1 MKSVN
6 MLEGPIIRTLAKL
19 ALPIMASSVIQM
31 GYNLVDMFWVGKL
44 GSGAVAAVGAA
55 GMYMWLGSGLATIPK
70 MGGQVLT
77 GQKLGENDPEGAA
90 NFAAAALRMA
100 VLFGVVYGLL
110 SVLLD
115 KPLIGF
121 YGLNEPS
128 TIAQAS
134 AYHMIT
140 SGLVVFSFLGQV
152 LGGLFTA
159 MGHTMINLR
168 VTAIGMV
175 LNMILDPLCVFGLG
189 PIPGFGAA
197 GAASATVFSQLCV
210 FLLYLYSARKD
221 ERLFKRIR
229 FFSRTKKGSV
239 RRIVHIG
246 LPSAAQDC
254 IFSLISMIIARI
266 VAGWGDGAVAAQKVG
281 TQIESISFMISGGF
295 ATAINAF
302 TAQNYGAGR
311 LQRIQ
316 RGFSTGSILMIAWGA
331 IASFVLIV
339 FPEPLM
345 RLFIQE
351 DEVVA
356 IGANY
361 LRIMGMAEIFSCL
374 EGLAAGM
381 FQGMGHT
388 VPPAVSG
395 MTFNLLRIPTALGL
409 SATVLGLN
417 GVWTAMSLSMFF
429 KGTVLPVWF
438 FFFLRRFIKTHQ
450 QGTEAA
456 AQTTIHPPVSSNG
469 N

>member
-6 MLEGPIIRTLAKL
+6 MLEGPIARTLAKL

-31 GYNLVDMFWVGKL
+31 GYNLVDMFWVGRL

-77 GQKLGENDPEGAA
+77 GQKLGENDPDGAA

-110 SVLLD
+110 SVLFD
-115 KPLIGF
+115 RPLIAF
-121 YGLNEPS
+121 YGLSDPD

-159 MGHTMINLR
+159 MGHTIINLR

-175 LNMILDPLCVFGLG
+175 LNMVLDPLLIFGIG
-189 PIPGFGAA
+189 PVPGFGAA
-197 GAASATVFSQLCV
+197 GAAAATVFSQFCV
-210 FLLYLYSARKD
+210 FALYLFSARKD
-221 ERLFKRIR
+221 KRLFHRIR
-229 FFSRTKKGSV
+229 IFSQSERGSAV
-239 RRIVHIG
+239 RIVRIG

-254 IFSLISMIIARI
+254 IFSLISMTIARI
-266 VAGWGDGAVAAQKVG
+266 IAGWGDGAIAAQKVG
-281 TQIESISFMISGGF
+281 TQVESISFMISGGF

-302 TAQNYGAGR
+302 TAQNFGAGR
-311 LQRIQ
+311 YDRIQ
-316 RGFSTGSILMIAWGA
+316 KGFSTGAVLMVAWGA
-331 IASFVLIV
+331 FTSVVLIA

-351 DEVVA
+351 ADVVE
-356 IGANY
+356 IGASY
-361 LRIMGMAEIFSCL
+361 LRIMGLAEIFSCL
-374 EGLAAGM
+374 EGLASGM

-388 VPPAVSG
+388 VPPAVTG
-395 MTFNLLRIPTALGL
+395 MAFNLFRIPAALLLSATALGL
-409 SATVLGLN
+409 SGI
-417 GVWTAMSLSMFF
+417 WWAMSLSMFL
-429 KGTVLPVWF
+429 KGVVLPIWF
-438 FFFLRRFIKTHQ
+438 ILFLRRFMRAHK
-450 QGTEAA
+450 AA
-456 AQTTIHPPVSSNG
+456 PAAEKPA
-469 N
+469 

>member
-6 MLEGPIIRTLAKL
+6 MLEGPIARTLAKL

-31 GYNLVDMFWVGKL
+31 GYNLVDMFWVGRL

-77 GQKLGENDPEGAA
+77 GQKLGEDKPEEAA
-90 NFAAAALRMA
+90 GYAGAALRMA
-100 VLFGVVYGLL
+100 VLFGALYGIF
-110 SVLLD
+110 SVLFD
-115 KPLIGF
+115 QPLIAF
-121 YGLNEPS
+121 YGLSDPD

-168 VTAIGMV
+168 VTATGMV
-175 LNMILDPLCVFGLG
+175 LNMVLDPFFIFGLG
-189 PIPGFGAA
+189 PVPGLGAA
-197 GAASATVFSQLCV
+197 GAAIATVLSQFIV
-210 FLLYLYSARKD
+210 FVLYLFAARRDK
-221 ERLFKRIR
+221 RLFNRLKV
-229 FFSRTKKGSV
+229 FSRGPEGSV
-239 RRIVHIG
+239 SRIVRIG
-246 LPSAAQDC
+246 FPPAAQDC
-254 IFSLISMIIARI
+254 IFSMISMIIARI
-266 VAGWGDGAVAAQKVG
+266 IAGWGDGAVAAQKVG

-311 LQRIQ
+311 YDRIK
-316 RGFSTGSILMIAWGA
+316 RGFSTGAVLMIAWGA
-331 IASFVLIV
+331 FTSVVLIV

-345 RLFIQE
+345 KLFIQE
-351 DEVVA
+351 EAVVA
-356 IGANY
+356 IGASY
-361 LRIMGMAEIFSCL
+361 LRIMGAAEIFSCL
-374 EGLAAGM
+374 EGLASGM

-395 MTFNLLRIPTALGL
+395 MAFNLFRIPAALLL
-409 SATVLGLN
+409 SATALELN
-417 GVWTAMSLSMFF
+417 GVWWAMSLSMFL

-438 FFFLRRFIKTHQ
+438 IFFLRRFMRARRAVQ
-450 QGTEAA
+450 
-456 AQTTIHPPVSSNG
+456 P
-469 N
+469 